1 MNIRLSICSVVVLAS
16 ALAAP
21 TAHSEPAWI
30 SDQFEVLV
38 RTGPSTGNAIQL
50 MLDSG
55 ARLEVLERDAESGYS
70 RVRTSGGTEGWVL
83 TRYLMGEPAA
93 REQLEQLTSELT
105 NANAQGTSL
114 GSQLSSIKSEYD
126 NATRR
131 IAALENEKK
140 ALQTELD
147 QIKKTAANALA
158 IDSQNQ
164 DFRQQIFEGEN
175 RISILEQENDA
186 LKGQTN
192 RNWFITGALVL
203 LGGIAAGLLLPHMRF
218 QRRSRYDRF

>member
-1 MNIRLSICSVVVLAS
+1 MNIRLSICTVVVLAGAFV
-16 ALAAP
+16 ALP
-21 TAHSEPAWI
+21 AHSEPAWI
-30 SDQFEVLV
+30 SDQFEVML
-38 RTGPSTGNAIQL
+38 RTGPSTSNAIQL
-50 MLDSG
+50 MLGSG
-55 ARLEVLERDAESGYS
+55 ARLEELERDAESGYS

-93 REQLEQLTSELT
+93 REQLVQLTGELT
-105 NANAQGTSL
+105 NANAEGTTL
-114 GSQLSSIKSEYD
+114 GSQLNSIKSEYD

-131 IAALENEKK
+131 IAVLENEKK

-164 DFRQQIFEGEN
+164 DFRQQVFEAEN
-175 RISILEQENDA
+175 RISILEQENDG

>member
-1 MNIRLSICSVVVLAS
+1 MNIRHATCTAVLLFGAM
-16 ALAAP
+16 AAP
-21 TAHSEPAWI
+21 LVHGETAWV

-38 RTGPSTGNAIQL
+38 RTGPSTSNAIQV
-50 MLDSG
+50 MLGSG
-55 ARLEVLERDAESGYS
+55 ARVEVLEHDSESGYS
-70 RVRTSGGTEGWVL
+70 RVRTVGGTEGWVL

-93 REQLEQLTSELT
+93 REQLEQLTGDLT

-114 GSQLSSIKSEYD
+114 TSQLNAIKGEYD
-126 NATRR
+126 TASRR
-131 IAALENEKK
+131 IAALEGEKK
-140 ALQTELD
+140 TLQAELD

-164 DFRQQIFEGEN
+164 GLRQQIFDAEN
-175 RISILEQENDA
+175 SISILEQENDA

-203 LGGIAAGLLLPHMRF
+203 LGGVAVGLILPHMRF